1 MIKSILHEGEKL
13 KKALKIGGMAALGAG
28 ALYGGHKFLNSG
40 MGQRAVE
47 TITPIAKDVG
57 GAILNTGKTIGNSLL
72 IGLGISRA
80 NQALNSLSS
89 ETPKPSSDNHLG
101 AQGRH
106 MAHNTEAKNK
116 TPWQQRHE
124 DQSPSP
130 SQKEWNSEK
139 AYRRTLMTST
149 KDNDLAELARG
160 NKSIPI
166 NRPMTNSKYLLKKD
180 GGVSTLG
187 LVKSAIEHPEHLKMN
202 L

>member
-1 MIKSILHEGEKL
+1 MNDKL
-13 KKALKIGGMAALGAG
+13 KKALKIGGLAALAG
-28 ALYGGHKFLNSG
+28 AAGYGGYKAYQHY
-40 MGQRAVE
+40 
-47 TITPIAKDVG
+47 
-57 GAILNTGKTIGNSLL
+57 
-72 IGLGISRA
+72 
-80 NQALNSLSS
+80 
-89 ETPKPSSDNHLG
+89 KPYVDAPDNHLG